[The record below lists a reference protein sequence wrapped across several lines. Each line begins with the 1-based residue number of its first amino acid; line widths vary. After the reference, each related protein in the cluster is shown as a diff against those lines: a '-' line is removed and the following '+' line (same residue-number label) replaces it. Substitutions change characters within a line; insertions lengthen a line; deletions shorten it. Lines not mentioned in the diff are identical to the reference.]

1 MAERYLVVVVV
12 VMVGIGMQ
20 ASYYLLQ
27 CMALVSLVL
36 CFASKA
42 VMAVMFFFYTF
53 FVDSINSGSSV
64 AGASGDG
71 HHTHVQGGALMVLPP
86 QTSGHPSTRKGT
98 P

>member
-1 MAERYLVVVVV
+1 MAERYLVVVV
-12 VMVGIGMQ
+12 MVGFGMQ

-64 AGASGDG
+64 AGWRVRRRPPHTRAGGRLDG
-71 HHTHVQGGALMVLPP
+71 AAPTNIR
-86 QTSGHPSTRKGT
+86 SSITRKGT